1 MTASIVPPSKPLNLK
16 VADCGPVCIHLQWQT
31 PLKLGQPTLSYYAV
45 TYVNEEGRGST
56 IQTYDNAIRFSELVP
71 GTTYQFTVVA
81 ISKVGNVIGR
91 SLPSDPLKFPGKL
104 ALLSTYKTDIIFI
117 SSL

>member
-1 MTASIVPPSKPLNLK
+1 MTTSIVPPSKPLDLK

-45 TYVNEEGRGST
+45 TYVNEEGREST
-56 IQTYDNAIRFSELVP
+56 IQTYKNAIRFSELVP
-71 GTTYQFTVVA
+71 GTTYQFTVLA
-81 ISKVGNVIGR
+81 ASKVGNVIGR

-104 ALLSTYKTDIIFI
+104 ALLSTYKTDMIFI